1 MIQGL
6 VNVDSLCRIKRE
18 HSIDQVVE
26 LLAKRIGGLNDCL
39 KKKTGGGS
47 APASEF
53 RHDSSTHIQFLHLL
67 DVLAARFGRLCIRI
81 VKTILPIEEFRLGSS
96 VREVN
101 VSVRAAVMKP

>member
-1 MIQGL
+1 MRHDLVLSSSKRRDPVLPISRSWRSRRRWRHDGEIAVIQGL

-26 LLAKRIGGLNDCL
+26 LLAKRIGGLDDCL

-53 RHDSSTHIQFLHLL
+53 RHHFDDSHP
-67 DVLAARFGRLCIRI
+67 V
-81 VKTILPIEEFRLGSS
+81 SS
-96 VREVN
+96 
-101 VSVRAAVMKP
+101 SA